1 MSAADKYRARALELL
16 AQAETTKDVDTRAK
30 FENLVAAFMRLAT
43 HAERNAELVIDFEL
57 PSEADHK
64 PKSR

>member
-1 MSAADKYRARALELL
+1 MSAADKYRARALE
-16 AQAETTKDVDTRAK
+16 ATSPSRDRKGCRHAGK
-30 FENLVAAFMRLAT
+30 FENLAAAFMRLAT